1 MSQSWPVPVE
11 LHTRA
16 TREEAMDANVQ
27 LVRVIQEMRA
37 KIHTLEK
44 ENQALRM
51 QLTSNNQ
58 RSPGSGGQS
67 EDGREEEDTDLG
79 TQRKVPRQ
87 PPATL
92 HGGISTDT
100 APDVRENQG
109 KESP

>member
-1 MSQSWPVPVE
+1 
-11 LHTRA
+11 
-16 TREEAMDANVQ
+16 MDANVQ

-51 QLTSNNQ
+51 RLTSNNQ